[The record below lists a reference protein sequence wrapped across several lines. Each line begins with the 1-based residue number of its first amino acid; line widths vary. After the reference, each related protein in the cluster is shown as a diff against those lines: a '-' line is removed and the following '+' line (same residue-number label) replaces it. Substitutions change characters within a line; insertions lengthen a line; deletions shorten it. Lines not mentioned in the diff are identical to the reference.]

1 MHLISNT
8 LILIAK
14 TITFVDTLKNRLFQI
29 SKQTTKGQI
38 GNSKQRG

>member
-8 LILIAK
+8 LIFNAK

-29 SKQTTKGQI
+29 SKQKTNGQI